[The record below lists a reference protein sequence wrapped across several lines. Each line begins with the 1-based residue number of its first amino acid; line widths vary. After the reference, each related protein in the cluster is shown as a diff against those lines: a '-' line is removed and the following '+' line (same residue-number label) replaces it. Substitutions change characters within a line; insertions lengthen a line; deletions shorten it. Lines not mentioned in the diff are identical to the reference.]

1 MEEYLAEIRHLKIE
15 YETEYGRVHA
25 VNDVSFP
32 IYREQITGLV
42 GESGSGKSMTAL
54 AIMGLLPQG
63 RRTVEGEIRYQ
74 GQNLLT
80 LGKRELCR
88 LRNQKIGMIF
98 QNPMSALNPVMTI
111 GEQVQEGLNA
121 HEKGMTKV
129 ARKQRV
135 LELLEA
141 LKLPDP
147 ERCYRRYPH
156 ELSGGMRQRVM
167 IGIAVVCNPE
177 LLIADEP
184 TTALDVTIQAQIL
197 KLLTE
202 LNARR
207 KTGILL
213 VSHDLAV
220 IANTCQH
227 IVVLYGCLLYTSGKR

>member
-1 MEEYLAEIRHLKIE
+1 MYTWMRCSIPVSYTHL
-15 YETEYGRVHA
+15 
-25 VNDVSFP
+25 DV
-32 IYREQITGLV
+32 YKR
-42 GESGSGKSMTAL
+42 
-54 AIMGLLPQG
+54 
-63 RRTVEGEIRYQ
+63 Q

-121 HEKGMTKV
+121 HEKGMTRV

-167 IGIAVVCNPE
+167 IRCV
-177 LLIADEP
+177 
-184 TTALDVTIQAQIL
+184 
-197 KLLTE
+197 
-202 LNARR
+202 
-207 KTGILL
+207 
-213 VSHDLAV
+213 
-220 IANTCQH
+220 
-227 IVVLYGCLLYTSGKR
+227 

>member
-1 MEEYLAEIRHLKIE
+1 
-15 YETEYGRVHA
+15 
-25 VNDVSFP
+25 
-32 IYREQITGLV
+32 
-42 GESGSGKSMTAL
+42 
-54 AIMGLLPQG
+54 
-63 RRTVEGEIRYQ
+63 
-74 GQNLLT
+74 
-80 LGKRELCR
+80 
-88 LRNQKIGMIF
+88 
-98 QNPMSALNPVMTI
+98 MTI

-121 HEKGMTKV
+121 HEKGMTRV

-227 IVVLYGCLLYTSGKR
+227 IVVLYGGRVMEMGTAAEIFFAGAHPYTRGLLRSVPTLDGRQQLVPVEGTPTDGLHVKLGGCPFYERCPRAMYICKAKIPPEKQLSDTHRVNCWLYWKPEETGDGT